1 MYNISFQIWLFWV
14 SMLNFRGYYFVIS
27 GFWRQAALLR
37 ACWQKLQSCQT
48 PSLGGK
54 KTAPRDGTTWR
65 PNQEKK
71 PREYTSEKYQPKVIQ
86 CRVDSN
92 LWAKLSA
99 TVTDSLI
106 CGTIAIRI
114 RGSTLQP
121 SALCC
126 LWPITESISQ
136 SKAHIDS
143 RPLQF
148 WRDLS

>member
-14 SMLNFRGYYFVIS
+14 SMINFRGYYFVIS

-48 PSLGGK
+48 PSLG
-54 KTAPRDGTTWR
+54 
-65 PNQEKK
+65 EKK
-71 PREYTSEKYQPKVIQ
+71 MRPAMAPHDAQTKKSNRRRFLALKSINPRWFNAVLIQ
-86 CRVDSN
+86 ICGPNYRLPDSV
-92 LWAKLSA
+92 LW
-99 TVTDSLI
+99 
-106 CGTIAIRI
+106 GTIAIRV

-136 SKAHIDS
+136 SKAQIDS

-148 WRDLS
+148 WEDLS